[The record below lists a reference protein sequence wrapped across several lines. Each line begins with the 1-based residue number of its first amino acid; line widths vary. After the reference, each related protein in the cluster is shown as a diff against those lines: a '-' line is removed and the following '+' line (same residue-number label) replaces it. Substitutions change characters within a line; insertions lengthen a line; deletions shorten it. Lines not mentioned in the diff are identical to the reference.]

1 MNDFNFYS
9 PTHYYFGKGKEAM
22 TGEAVKAAGGTKVLI
37 HYGGGSVIRSGLLDR
52 VKKSLDESGIGYCE
66 LGGVEPNPKASL
78 VRKGIE
84 LARKENVD
92 FILAVGGGSSIDSS
106 KGIAI
111 GVPYDG
117 DFWDF
122 YGLKEVETA
131 LPVGVV
137 LTIAAAGTEACD
149 DSIITDDVSL
159 LKRCATSDEIKPK
172 FAIMNPELLATLPPF
187 QVKCAITDIVSHC
200 MERYFT
206 RTPDVEITDR
216 ILEGVM
222 LATIKEGKRIL
233 EDPTNYGA
241 LANFMWASTMAHGA
255 NMAAPGREQ
264 DWGAHR
270 VADAVASIYKVHHG
284 VSLSV
289 IIPAWMERALKVD
302 VNRFAQ
308 FAVRIFGVDND
319 FYNPEA
325 TARKGIEAYKQFL
338 KSIDMPISLAEIG
351 GKEEDIPVMADMM
364 FDRRPIGGKFLR
376 LTEET
381 KDEVVEIY
389 KIALNNK

>member
-1 MNDFNFYS
+1 MNNFNFYS
-9 PTHYYFGKGKEAM
+9 PTHYYFGKDTEM
-22 TGEAVKAAGGTKVLI
+22 QTGAAVKLAGGSKVLI
-37 HYGGGSVIRSGLLDR
+37 HYGGGSVIKSGLLDR
-52 VKKSLDESGIGYCE
+52 VKKSLDAEGIKYVE
-66 LGGVEPNPKASL
+66 LGGVESNPKSSM

-92 FILAVGGGSSIDSS
+92 FLLAVGGGSSIDSA

-122 YGLKEVETA
+122 YGLKDVTEA
-131 LPVGVV
+131 LPIGVV

-149 DSIITDDVSL
+149 DSIITDDETL
-159 LKRCATSDEIKPK
+159 LKRCATGDAIKPK
-172 FAIMNPELLATLPPF
+172 FAVMNPELLKTLPPF
-187 QVKCAITDIVSHC
+187 QFRCAITDIVSHC

-206 RTPDVEITDR
+206 RTEDVELTDR

-222 LATIKEGKRIL
+222 LATIKEGRKIL
-233 EDPTNYGA
+233 ADPTDYGA
-241 LANFMWASTMAHGA
+241 LANLMWASTMAHGA
-255 NMAAPGREQ
+255 NMAGVGREQ

-308 FAVRIFGVDND
+308 FAVRVLGVQMD
-319 FYNPEA
+319 YQNPEA
-325 TARKGIEAYKQFL
+325 TARAGIEAFKDFL
-338 KSIDMPISLAEIG
+338 KSINMPTSLKEIG
-351 GKEEDIPVMADMM
+351 GKEEDIPRMADMM
-364 FDRRPIGGKFLR
+364 FDRRPIGGKFLK
-376 LTEET
+376 LTIDT
-381 KDEVVEIY
+381 IDEVYEIY
-389 KIALNNK
+389 RIALNN